1 MILRNNNSKK
11 KNNLKY
17 NKETYDSLSLIE
29 KITIKNQINKIIRTY
44 KLYAFKKSVRIII
57 NNSLIFFSNH

>member
-1 MILRNNNSKK
+1 MILRTNNSKNE
-11 KNNLKY
+11 NNLKY

>member
-44 KLYAFKKSVRIII
+44 KLYTFKKSVRIII

>member
-1 MILRNNNSKK
+1 MILRNNNSKNA
-11 KNNLKY
+11 NNLKY

-57 NNSLIFFSNH
+57 NNSLIYFSNH

>member
-1 MILRNNNSKK
+1 MILRNNNSKNA
-11 KNNLKY
+11 NNLKY

-29 KITIKNQINKIIRTY
+29 KITIKSQINKIIRTY

>member
-1 MILRNNNSKK
+1 MILRNNNSKNE
-11 KNNLKY
+11 NNLKY